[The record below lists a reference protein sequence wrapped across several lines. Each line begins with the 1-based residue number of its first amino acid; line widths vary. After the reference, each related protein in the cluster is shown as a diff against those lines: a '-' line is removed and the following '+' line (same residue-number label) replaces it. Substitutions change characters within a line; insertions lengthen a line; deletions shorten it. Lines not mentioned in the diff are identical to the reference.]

1 MEWKLGSI
9 VKWGIQGGKKYMPPF
24 IQRYKKD
31 NLALF
36 KNLPMEK
43 EENVVEQTGLEP
55 TFFKTETL

>member
-9 VKWGIQGGKKYMPPF
+9 VKWGIQGGKKYMLPF

-36 KNLPMEK
+36 TK
-43 EENVVEQTGLEP
+43 P
-55 TFFKTETL
+55 TNGKRRKCSGANRVGTYIF